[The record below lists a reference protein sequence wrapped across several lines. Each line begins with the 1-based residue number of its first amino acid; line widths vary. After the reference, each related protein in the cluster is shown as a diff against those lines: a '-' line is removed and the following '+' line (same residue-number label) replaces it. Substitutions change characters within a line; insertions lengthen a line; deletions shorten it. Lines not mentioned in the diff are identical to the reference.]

1 MWLPGGERDFSHS
14 LIKSDENLLMLL
26 GASVFSRAD
35 GNSPSLPDWGE
46 GDRSSAR
53 DRFRLL

>member
-1 MWLPGGERDFSHS
+1 M
-14 LIKSDENLLMLL
+14 KSDENLLILL
-26 GASVFSRAD
+26 GASVFKRAD
-35 GNSPSLPDWGE
+35 GSSPSVPDWGE